1 MSLLCAITKLS
12 IDFHPI
18 HRGTTMTN
26 RTQEIRTAEL
36 IKDVRNH
43 KYKEELVQLM
53 YQQIQDDTLVVYKN
67 TDR

>member
-1 MSLLCAITKLS
+1 
-12 IDFHPI
+12 
-18 HRGTTMTN
+18 MTN

-43 KYKEELVQLM
+43 DYKEELVQLM

-67 TDR
+67 TD

>member
-1 MSLLCAITKLS
+1 
-12 IDFHPI
+12 
-18 HRGTTMTN
+18 MTN

-53 YQQIQDDTLVVYKN
+53 YQQIQDDTVVCISN
-67 TDR
+67 TEY

>member
-1 MSLLCAITKLS
+1 
-12 IDFHPI
+12 
-18 HRGTTMTN
+18 MTN

-67 TDR
+67 TDS